1 MKKELENFLKKYNI
15 ENLQDLKECIIKYG
29 NELDADKVYSIA
41 ELLNPNKASNSAYF
55 TDKIICEEI
64 FKVLPKL
71 DDKNHVR
78 ILEPSVGAGA
88 FLPFIAEH
96 FKNKEIVEIWIND
109 IDKDELMLA
118 KLIFDTYYREKYPN
132 VAINDFNDD
141 YLKLEIENRKFDLVI
156 GNPPYQKLKPNDINT
171 CFYKMKTGITKS
183 TNLFVYFFEK
193 ALEDGDIV
201 SLIIPKSLLNAPEY
215 IELRTHINQYNIESI
230 IDFGEKGF
238 NGVKIE
244 TINVIVNT
252 LKKPNLTYVKS
263 ITNNIELSQEQNYIT
278 DAIYPTWL
286 IYRNKEFD
294 NYAKNLKLGMFSVF
308 RDRQISSKK
317 CKKTGK
323 YRILRS
329 RNIATNNILSIENYD
344 MFLDDVSNLAVN
356 KFLNKKNIVCLP
368 NLSYSP
374 RACFLPND
382 CLADG
387 SVALLET
394 KEHITEKDLIIF
406 ESVEFRN
413 YYHIARNYGTRSLN
427 IDSNSIYYFGIRR
440 KVWNF

>member
-1 MKKELENFLKKYNI
+1 MKKELEYFLKKYNI
-15 ENLQDLKECIIKYG
+15 ENLQNLRECIIKYG
-29 NELDADKVYSIA
+29 KKLDADKIYSIA
-41 ELLNPNKASNSAYF
+41 ELLNPNKDINSAYF
-55 TDKIICEEI
+55 TDKIICDEI
-64 FKVLPKL
+64 FKILPKL
-71 DDKNHVR
+71 ENKKHIR

-96 FKNKEIVEIWIND
+96 FKSKEIVEIWIND

-141 YLKLEIENRKFDLVI
+141 YIKLEIKNRKFDIII
-156 GNPPYQKLKPNDINT
+156 GNPPYQKLNPNNVNI
-171 CFYKMKTGITKS
+171 CYYKMKTNITKS

-193 ALEDGDIV
+193 ALQDGDIV
-201 SLIIPKSLLNAPEY
+201 SFIIPKSILNAPEY
-215 IELRTHINQYNIESI
+215 IELRNHINQYNIESI

-244 TINVIVNT
+244 TINIIVNT
-252 LKKPNLTYVKS
+252 LKQSCMTYVKS
-263 ITNNIELSQEQNYIT
+263 ITNQIELFQEQKYIT
-278 DAIYPTWL
+278 DTSYPTWL

-294 NYAKNLKLGMFSVF
+294 NYAKNLNLGMFSVF

-317 CKKTGK
+317 CKNNGK

-329 RNIATNNILSIENYD
+329 RNIATNKIINIENYD
-344 MFLDDVSNLAVN
+344 MYLDNISNLSVS
-356 KFLNKKNIVCLP
+356 KFLNKKNVVCLP

-374 RACFLPND
+374 RACFLPDN

-387 SVALLET
+387 SVALLQT
-394 KEHITEKDLIIF
+394 KDHITENDLTIF
-406 ESVEFRN
+406 ESQEFRK

-427 IDSNSIYYFGIRR
+427 IDSNSIFYFGTRR
-440 KVWNF
+440 KI